1 MSSLS
6 LPLAL
11 SVALAAGAFPRA
23 ARADGAA
30 DAQRAKELFEH
41 GRDLRSHGNCADA
54 LPLFQKAYSL
64 YPTGLGS
71 LRNVA
76 ICDETL
82 GRMASARS
90 AWRELRRALGANADP
105 KYAGWTDDADHA
117 AARLAP
123 QVATLTIDL
132 SVVET
137 AGGAARPV
145 GPADGIDVTVD
156 GQAVAR
162 EQLGAPIEH
171 DAGTIVVRAVGA
183 SGAAPDEA
191 TVALTAGVSKHV
203 ALHVT
208 IATATPTA
216 VATSAATSATSAPVP
231 AADPATFGPD
241 GPEPPHPSPLR
252 MGAWVALGIGAAG
265 LTGALVSFSFRQSA
279 LADLATSCPNYAG
292 GTCDPAKESIVSSDV
307 NRGRTASTLINVFG
321 AVGLAGAAAG
331 VALFTLSRSP
341 SSKTA
346 VVLTPNGVA
355 AAGAF

>member
-1 MSSLS
+1 LRSLS

-11 SVALAAGAFPRA
+11 SAALVAGALPRA
-23 ARADGAA
+23 AHADGAA

-117 AARLAP
+117 AVRLAP

-137 AGGAARPV
+137 AGGAGRPV

-171 DAGTIVVRAVGA
+171 DAGTVVVRAVGA

-191 TVALTAGVSKHV
+191 TVALAAGESKHV

-216 VATSAATSATSAPVP
+216 VATSAATRAPGQV
-231 AADPATFGPD
+231 AEPATFSPD
-241 GPEPPHPSPLR
+241 GPAPARPSPLR
-252 MGAWVALGIGAAG
+252 TSAWVALGIGAAG

-279 LADLATSCPNYAG
+279 LAELATNCPNYAG
-292 GTCDPAKESIVSSDV
+292 GTCDPAKESMVSSDV

-321 AVGLAGAAAG
+321 AVGLAGSIAG
-331 VALFTLSRSP
+331 VTLFALSRSP